1 MMRHHPEPLIIPTH
15 STEFPWAA
23 DAPLGRQ
30 LTTGDRRPNLL
41 IRCHTGGAD
50 RMLQTLM
57 QSCEPPFHLCT
68 LPGPLALPSQETGTF
83 FLENASA
90 LTLAQQIRLHDWMSG
105 DLGQIQMISVVFDP
119 LYPMVEQGQFLEGLF
134 YRLNVVSLEAETR

>member
-68 LPGPLALPSQETGTF
+68 LPGPLALPSQQTGTF

-90 LTLAQQIRLHDWMSG
+90 LTLAGQRGDVDALIHLADRLDRLQASG
-105 DLGQIQMISVVFDP
+105 RSSGGSIS
-119 LYPMVEQGQFLEGLF
+119 M
-134 YRLNVVSLEAETR
+134 RT